1 MSSHMLEGNN
11 KTMKLHVFSLNS
23 YWILMETYIIDV
35 KEQNIL
41 NSIKETQYT
50 LYLKFNLMS
59 LKMHNV
65 DQFLL

>member
-1 MSSHMLEGNN
+1 
-11 KTMKLHVFSLNS
+11 
-23 YWILMETYIIDV
+23 METYIIDV

-59 LKMHNV
+59 LKMHTV